1 MAFGDKL
8 GKIFKGIGSGLSFI
22 PGPWSIA
29 GAALGAIGGVAE
41 QVAQKRQGEEEQLAQ
56 ASQPQPAVQPDR
68 SRPEQAQIA
77 PQPAMAEPRPMAQP
91 NTFVPQPV
99 RQPLTSQ
106 EIASM
111 LLRDV

>member
-1 MAFGDKL
+1 MAFGQKL
-8 GKIFKGIGSGLSFI
+8 GKVFGVLGSGLSFV
-22 PGPWSIA
+22 PGPWSVLGPIL
-29 GAALGAIGGVAE
+29 GAAGGVAE
-41 QVAQKRQGEEEQLAQ
+41 QVGQKREQEQEQQAQ
-56 ASQPQPAVQPDR
+56 QVQPTTQVDP

-91 NTFVPQPV
+91 NTFVPQQA